1 MRLLK
6 AERVALNT
14 ILHMP
19 ISNDGLV
26 IKVSLDS
33 MGQVNETIHKQ
44 DSNTQPPSEPMCFLR
59 THSSACVQCVVSCL
73 P

>member
-1 MRLLK
+1 MGLLK
-6 AERVALNT
+6 AERVVLNT
-14 ILHMP
+14 MLRMP
-19 ISNDGLV
+19 ISSDGLV

-44 DSNTQPPSEPMCFLR
+44 DSNTQTPSEPMCFLG
-59 THSSACVQCVVSCL
+59 THNSACVQFVVSFL